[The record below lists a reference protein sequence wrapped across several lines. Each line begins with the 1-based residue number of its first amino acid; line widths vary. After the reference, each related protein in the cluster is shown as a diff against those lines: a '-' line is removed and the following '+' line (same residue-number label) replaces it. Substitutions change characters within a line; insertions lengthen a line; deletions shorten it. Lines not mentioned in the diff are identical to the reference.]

1 MASATPGIPG
11 LDVTELDDL
20 GNPKNPSL
28 RTGASPQ
35 AQAWQASR
43 AVPPA
48 ATVAEEAATLRAA
61 APKGGFFTRAAQG
74 IGDAAQ
80 AAKGFVTGPSTTTVG
95 EVAGKATSAAKGVG
109 GAAVRAIT
117 SPLALAAGGIYGA
130 KKSFDDVGDG
140 YRDHF
145 IQQTG
150 AESPLGTAAADGLR
164 TMSNVGDALTFGVAG
179 RVGRGIS
186 AVTGGGNFGDG
197 FMSPSDHDQFLA
209 TKAPAALPPTAAGA
223 PQTTA
228 PAALPPTA
236 AGAPQ
241 APAPT
246 NITRT
251 GNSYTGPD
259 NIAGPIT
266 INGMEPG
273 SGLRGDPS
281 PQNQAAAQAL
291 SDKYGGAP
299 TLPTPMV
306 ANADGTGGMVGINGT
321 PFAGG
326 AEHAAQFRQQV
337 SRSNLEG
344 ALRDGMRNPRT
355 AAAAMNAA
363 AGLQGEDNGLAIAS
377 MKEQGE
383 TLRSGATNNV
393 AMQTA
398 KLRAGVETRGQ
409 DMGLEGHK
417 YTADQTL
424 RGSIARTNYDIKK
437 DQRDNEQKLENQ
449 QYERTAGATK
459 RLQSEFESTLPQV
472 EGKPDTARAALYANG
487 LPAFVASHKQQ
498 LEKAVAANPGS
509 ATLRAQLDTLNT
521 KGADA
526 ITTSPTGLAQFLA
539 GMQLA
544 ELARGTA
551 TNGFTPGG
559 TRAVASNEPITSIR
573 SDGRGNY
580 VTNRRGVNGETEVIP
595 ARYIETEG
603 GVMGTSFGGKA
614 SNKFAALIE
623 K

>member
-1 MASATPGIPG
+1 MASAFPGIPG

-43 AVPPA
+43 AVPPTA
-48 ATVAEEAATLRAA
+48 AVPPVPEGGLR
-61 APKGGFFTRAAQG
+61 GG
-74 IGDAAQ
+74 IGDMARSAWGALSGKPQVGPPLPLNKAVPRVLGRVAGPAIGAGIEGSKVYDVAKDPGSTGLDVATQ
-80 AAKGFVTGPSTTTVG
+80 AAEGTSKLAT
-95 EVAGKATSAAKGVG
+95 AGLGAAG
-109 GAAVRAIT
+109 GAAVAG
-117 SPLALAAGGIYGA
+117 PVGALAGGIAGYYGGE
-130 KKSFDDVGDG
+130 KVI
-140 YRDHF
+140 H
-145 IQQTG
+145 
-150 AESPLGTAAADGLR
+150 GLR
-164 TMSNVGDALTFGVAG
+164 DYFGL
-179 RVGRGIS
+179 
-186 AVTGGGNFGDG
+186 NPD
-197 FMSPSDHDQFLA
+197 SPAEQAQARARPPANSVSQ
-209 TKAPAALPPTAAGA
+209 APAP
-223 PQTTA
+223 
-228 PAALPPTA
+228 A

-251 GNSYTGPD
+251 GNSYTGPA

-266 INGMEPG
+266 INGMKPG

-299 TLPTPMV
+299 APMV

-355 AAAAMNAA
+355 AAAAMQAA

-383 TLRSGATNNV
+383 TLRSGAANNV

-544 ELARGTA
+544 ELASGTA
-551 TNGFTPGG
+551 TSGLTLWG

-573 SDGRGNY
+573 ADGHGNY